1 MQIRLQKL
9 TVDRKK
15 WTQRSSIEYKV
26 TVNNFSLLFYQEI
39 VCLKMNDRI
48 PAREDQ
54 LKVTFLF
61 CSDGYNK
68 AAQCSATSNW
78 DTVLLARLEGLISR
92 SLAKH
97 IT

>member
-1 MQIRLQKL
+1 MQIRLQYKYEIPKL

-26 TVNNFSLLFYQEI
+26 TVNNFSALLFYEEI
-39 VCLKMNDRI
+39 VCLKMNDRN

-54 LKVTFLF
+54 LKVAFLF
-61 CSDGYNK
+61 CSDGCNK

-78 DTVLLARLEGLISR
+78 DTVLLARL
-92 SLAKH
+92 
-97 IT
+97 